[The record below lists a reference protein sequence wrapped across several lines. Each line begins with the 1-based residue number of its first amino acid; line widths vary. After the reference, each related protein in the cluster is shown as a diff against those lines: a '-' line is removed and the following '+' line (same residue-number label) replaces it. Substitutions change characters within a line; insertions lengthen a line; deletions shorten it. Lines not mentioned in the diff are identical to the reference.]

1 MPAYGCV
8 GRQRS
13 TRPCS
18 ICACGPVLKNGY
30 RNGRIRYRC
39 ATCGQ
44 DPHRLSAGRPDIT
57 DTAVLTRFLEYV
69 TGTST
74 QAHMTGTG
82 LRTQRRDWQWCW
94 SIPTPQVEPTGEV
107 YSQVFI
113 DGIYLPYG
121 WCLLIARSQSHVVTW
136 QWTTRETKAAYMAL
150 LDQIAPPCLV
160 TTDGA
165 GGALKALHD
174 LWPDTPVQ
182 RCLVHVHRNNL
193 RDLTHRPATPAG
205 KALYGLS
212 IRLLKVKTRQEA
224 AAWSGLLVQL
234 HTQYQAYFTER
245 TWARDVPASQ
255 RREGRTW
262 WYTHER
268 DRRVYHRLARLQ
280 QEGSLFAFLDFDPP
294 QERTTNPVESI
305 NSRIRALTY
314 AHRGMT
320 ETHMQAMIN
329 WYLHSTTE
337 NPQSASHILRE
348 WNTAG
353 RPQRRTIPKKKTKAK
368 LKPTVGDM
376 PVHYDTALTK
386 EEGLWPRKGW
396 AGRSH

>member
-1 MPAYGCV
+1 M
-8 GRQRS
+8 
-13 TRPCS
+13 
-18 ICACGPVLKNGY
+18 L
-30 RNGRIRYRC
+30 
-39 ATCGQ
+39 
-44 DPHRLSAGRPDIT
+44 
-57 DTAVLTRFLEYV
+57 
-69 TGTST
+69 
-74 QAHMTGTG
+74 
-82 LRTQRRDWQWCW
+82 
-94 SIPTPQVEPTGEV
+94 
-107 YSQVFI
+107 
-113 DGIYLPYG
+113 
-121 WCLLIARSQSHVVTW
+121 ARSVHARMLGERFGEHAECSFF
-136 QWTTRETKAAYMAL
+136 E
-150 LDQIAPPCLV
+150 
-160 TTDGA
+160 
-165 GGALKALHD
+165 
-174 LWPDTPVQ
+174 LWFVWFG
-182 RCLVHVHRNNL
+182 H
-193 RDLTHRPATPAG
+193 
-205 KALYGLS
+205 
-212 IRLLKVKTRQEA
+212 
-224 AAWSGLLVQL
+224 
-234 HTQYQAYFTER
+234 
-245 TWARDVPASQ
+245 DVPIFLD
-255 RREGRTW
+255 
-262 WYTHER
+262 ER
-268 DRRVYHRLARLQ
+268 SELNPGQFNHRLARLQ